1 MGAIK
6 MKNFDVIA
14 VYENGQTLTIKHS
27 SEQSAIETIKVIA
40 HNAKLENEAV
50 TISKGWQK

>member
-1 MGAIK
+1 